1 MIAILVVLFLVWLA
15 IVFSPF
21 LTRTWKSLAALAA
34 MFLCVGLGVQWG
46 VARFDAADV
55 PWVMVEAGNIWLD
68 VIQWAVSYTI
78 AFRAV
83 GLVVKSLGVGGRRLL
98 VVNVLCVLAAP
109 ALWLAPGAWH
119 AWDHRAAPA
128 ICLQH
133 PLTIEIGGIRTI
145 LQWQE
150 NRINLYLGPSL
161 PEDARYLFSPKSQR
175 QLCAET
181 QNGSVAVTAMAMVV
195 RLDTC
200 ASKQSAPVW
209 KRICAM
215 TGQSDRFPHDVTLF
229 VPKGLRLGYFSIPD
243 ARTSGPAEKGAEVI
257 RVQDAD
263 GATLSAHCR
272 PSGSENGD
280 LICEMRRAATP
291 RLDLAWEVYVHKSTV
306 TQTLID
312 SDAMARRVCSEIL
325 GQDCPV
331 QP

>member
-21 LTRTWKSLAALAA
+21 LTRSWWSLAALAA
-34 MFLCVGLGVQWG
+34 IFLCVGLGVQWG

-55 PWVMVEAGNIWLD
+55 PWVLVEAGNIWLD
-68 VIQWAVSYTI
+68 AIQWAVPYTV

-98 VVNVLCVLAAP
+98 VVNILCVLAAP
-109 ALWLAPGAWH
+109 ALWLAPGAWR
-119 AWDHRAAPA
+119 AWDYRAAPA

-133 PLTIEIGGIRTI
+133 PLTIEIGGIRTS

-150 NRINLYLGPSL
+150 SRINLYLGPRL
-161 PEDARYLFSPKSQR
+161 PEDARYLFSSKSQR

-181 QNGSVAVTAMAMVV
+181 QNGTVAVTTMAMVV
-195 RLDTC
+195 TLDTC

-215 TGQSDRFPHDVTLF
+215 TSQSDRFPQVVTLF
-229 VPKGLRLGYFSIPD
+229 VSKGLQLGYFSIPD
-243 ARTSGPAEKGAEVI
+243 ARTSGPAEKGAEI
-257 RVQDAD
+257 TRFQDAD

-272 PSGSENGD
+272 PSGLENGD
-280 LICEMRRAATP
+280 LFCEMRRAATP
-291 RLDLAWEVYVHKSTV
+291 RLDLAWEVYVPKSTV
-306 TQTLID
+306 TRTLMD
-312 SDAMARRVCSEIL
+312 SDAMARHVCTEFL